1 MVRKMITYDKMV
13 VNFRESGEIFRVD
26 GKCLST
32 DEKPTDVENGSSL
45 IEMDTGTLY
54 FFNETEKQWL
64 PFE

>member
-1 MVRKMITYDKMV
+1 MVID
-13 VNFRESGEIFRVD
+13 FRESGKIFRVD

-54 FFNETEKQWL
+54 FFNETTKQWL